1 MKQPLPFL
9 SNCLWLIFGFLITLM
24 CWLGPLL
31 ILGGFFVL
39 ISSASRDA
47 KIKTASMFFGVFLG
61 YATFLYLDAQGMVG
75 WK

>member
-1 MKQPLPFL
+1 MKQSLPFL
-9 SNCLWLIFGFLITLM
+9 SICLWLIFGFLITLL

-31 ILGGFFVL
+31 ILGGFFLL

-47 KIKTASMFFGVFLG
+47 KIKTASMFVGVTLG
-61 YATFLYLDAQGMVG
+61 YAVFFYLDAQSMIG